1 MEANMSP
8 TSSRRT
14 VLLTGASGV
23 VGQALLPRL
32 RDGGADIVCLT
43 HHSQVSG
50 PGVSSVHGDV
60 TQPHF
65 GLAAGEWQRVVSSV
79 DAVIHAAAVTQF
91 NGTDAALQRT
101 NVDGTGHALE
111 LAAVSG
117 VPLYYVS
124 SAYLHARED
133 GERGRTAVRYAAT
146 KRAAEDLVRSSGVPH
161 VIVRPSIVVGDSR
174 TGVTSAF
181 QGLHQVADGIL
192 RGIVPIIPFDGSW
205 PIDIVPQDV
214 VADAIATLV
223 EQESVGGEWWLTAGA
238 AAPSLAA
245 TVEVLLGVAAET
257 GSPVSA
263 PRFVDPETF
272 DRLIAPVFMEAL
284 PAHVRK
290 TVTRLLDFFAAY
302 LALEEAMP
310 SDLPRLAELG
320 VMRLPDSR
328 ESLRQSLRFWIEQT
342 GASAAPAGAVA

>member
-1 MEANMSP
+1 MSS
-8 TSSRRT
+8 TSTRRT

-50 PGVSSVHGDV
+50 PGVSTVHGDV
-60 TQPHF
+60 TEPAF
-65 GLAAGEWQRVVSSV
+65 GLSSTEWQRLASSV

-91 NGTDAALQRT
+91 NGSDADLQRT

-111 LAAVSG
+111 LAATSG
-117 VPLYYVS
+117 APFYYVS
-124 SAYLHARED
+124 SAYLHAREN

-146 KRAAEDLVRSSGVPH
+146 KRAAEDLVRGSGLPH
-161 VIVRPSIVVGDSR
+161 VIVRPSIVIGDSR

-181 QGLHQVADGIL
+181 QGLHQVAEGIL
-192 RGIVPIIPFDGSW
+192 RGIVPIIPFDASW

-223 EQESVGGEWWLTAGA
+223 EQETVYGEWWLTAGT

-245 TVEVLLGVAAET
+245 TVDVLLGVAAET
-257 GSPVSA
+257 GAPVSA

-272 DRLIAPVFMEAL
+272 DRLIAPVFMHAL

-310 SDLPRLAELG
+310 SDLPRLAEIG
-320 VMRLPDSR
+320 VMTLPDSR
-328 ESLRQSLRFWIEQT
+328 DSLRQSLRFWAAET
-342 GASAAPAGAVA
+342 GTGMARTSEVA